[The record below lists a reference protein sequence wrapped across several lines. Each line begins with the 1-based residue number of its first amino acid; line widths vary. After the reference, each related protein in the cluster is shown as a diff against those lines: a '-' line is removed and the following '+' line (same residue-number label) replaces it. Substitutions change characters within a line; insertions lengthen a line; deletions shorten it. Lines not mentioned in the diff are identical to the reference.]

1 MKVTFQRAA
10 AAGVLVLTLAGA
22 AAASAQDRQPG
33 PARDGQRAA
42 ERQKMFEEFKQ
53 RREQRLHDILQIKP
67 AQEGAFKTF
76 VSSVGP
82 KPRGDKDGHPGEG
95 RPGAERKEMTTT
107 ERLDRMAQRLAEA
120 QGRIQAT
127 RAFYASLTPE
137 QRKAFDEVG
146 PGMGRS
152 MMAERVHFRG
162 PPGGPHGLEGPPPPP
177 R

>member
-10 AAGVLVLTLAGA
+10 AAGVLILTLAGA

-42 ERQKMFEEFKQ
+42 ERQKMFEEFRQ

-67 AQEGAFKTF
+67 AQEAAFKTF

-82 KPRGDKDGHPGEG
+82 KPRGEKDG
-95 RPGAERKEMTTT
+95 RPGPERKEITTT

-127 RAFYASLTPE
+127 RAFYASLSPE
-137 QRKAFDEVG
+137 QRKAFDEIG

-152 MMAERVHFRG
+152 MMAERVRFRG
-162 PPGGPHGLEGPPPPP
+162 PHGGPHGFEGPPPP

>member
-67 AQEGAFKTF
+67 AQEAAFKTF
-76 VSSVGP
+76 VSSVGS
-82 KPRGDKDGHPGEG
+82 KPRGEG
-95 RPGAERKEMTTT
+95 RAEPKQLTTT
-107 ERLDRMAQRLAEA
+107 ERLDRMSQRLAEA
-120 QGRIQAT
+120 QGRITAT
-127 RAFYASLTPE
+127 RAFYTALSPE
-137 QRKAFDEVG
+137 QRKAFDEIG

-152 MMAERVHFRG
+152 MMAERVRFRG
-162 PPGGPHGLEGPPPPP
+162 PHGGPRGFEGPPPP